1 MAKPAIWIAMVFND
15 HDFILLNKQ
24 GRTQLIYSTELTTEH
39 VFEIF
44 GGDCPVALH
53 LIAGP
58 ASTILSIT

>member
-24 GRTQLIYSTELTTEH
+24 GRTQLIYSTKLTTEH

-44 GGDCPVALH
+44 GGGLPGCSPPDC
-53 LIAGP
+53 GT
-58 ASTILSIT
+58 S